1 MSNNNNDKNYKKR
14 KQDDIDFTD
23 FNTNVSKSF
32 TYLWQRYS
40 PKAWSEMYNEY
51 AKYTT
56 RMTEIYQEYA
66 KSSERM
72 TELYKELAMIAD
84 KMTELHK
91 ETAESTEKMSK
102 YWLNYISWMKP
113 WKPLSENKKQKEKQ
127 DKEGILE
134 TS

>member
-1 MSNNNNDKNYKKR
+1 MKNRQVRSNNDNTSYKKK
-14 KQDDIDFTD
+14 KQDDIDYTD
-23 FNTNVSKSF
+23 FNTNLAKSF
-32 TYLWQRYS
+32 TDLWQRYS
-40 PKAWSEMYNEY
+40 PTSWSEMYNEY

-84 KMTELHK
+84 KMTELYK

-113 WKPLSENKKQKEKQ
+113 LSENKEQKEKQ
-127 DKEGILE
+127 E
-134 TS
+134 

>member
-1 MSNNNNDKNYKKR
+1 MKNRQVKSNNSNENKSYKKK
-14 KQDDIDFTD
+14 KQDDIDFTAYSA
-23 FNTNVSKSF
+23 NVSKSF
-32 TYLWQRYS
+32 TDLWQRYS
-40 PKAWSEMYNEY
+40 PTAWSEMYNEY

-84 KMTELHK
+84 KMTELYK

-113 WKPLSENKKQKEKQ
+113 LSENKEQREKQ
-127 DKEGILE
+127 E
-134 TS
+134 

>member
-1 MSNNNNDKNYKKR
+1 
-14 KQDDIDFTD
+14 
-23 FNTNVSKSF
+23 
-32 TYLWQRYS
+32 
-40 PKAWSEMYNEY
+40 MYNEY

-72 TELYKELAMIAD
+72 TDLYKELAMNAD
-84 KMTELHK
+84 KMTKLYK

-113 WKPLSENKKQKEKQ
+113 LSEKRSRRKTRIRKEYQKPHKGGPKIVSIMVYKPLTPLEVENHVL
-127 DKEGILE
+127 I
-134 TS
+134 

>member
-1 MSNNNNDKNYKKR
+1 MKNRQDRSNNRNDNKSYKKK
-14 KQDDIDFTD
+14 KQDDIDFTA

-32 TYLWQRYS
+32 TDLWQRYS
-40 PKAWSEMYNEY
+40 PTAWNEMYNEY
-51 AKYTT
+51 TQYTT

-84 KMTELHK
+84 KMTELYK

-113 WKPLSENKKQKEKQ
+113 FSENKEQKEEQ
-127 DKEGILE
+127 E
-134 TS
+134 